1 MAADIANGKIDSASD
16 IPPLQ
21 LKYPLQYRFVV
32 VAWQPS
38 NGQRRSDPAAI
49 YGTSRGQRI

>member
-16 IPPLQ
+16 MPPLP